1 MVGASAPAY
10 VATRE
15 ALTVLSPQDLTS
27 LRFLGAAAILGLYLL
42 VTRQRLRIT
51 RRHVPRVLAVA
62 LCGYGGYG
70 LLLSLGQST
79 VPAGTTSLLLNISPV
94 FAFIL
99 GYFVLVE
106 RTTTLGYLGM
116 LVAVAGVVI
125 ITFGDST
132 AEGFDE
138 NALLIVGAALLL
150 AVFLIVQQPL
160 LVRLPPVEIVFWGCG
175 IGGVLTL
182 PLATFDADPAQF
194 TMNFWVAITV
204 LVVLSTV
211 IGYSLWNVTLKHTSV
226 AEGGSLL
233 LIVPIF
239 SVLLGWLVLGEVPSF
254 TAVLGG
260 GIALTGVVMLSRAT
274 SRRKL
279 AGPGLLTGAI
289 PIIDVHPGLPPSVT
303 TALTLAD
310 LPHLELVTPDTD

>member
-1 MVGASAPAY
+1 MVGATAPAY

-27 LRFLGAAAILGLYLL
+27 LRFLGAAAVLGLYLL
-42 VTRQRLRIT
+42 VNRQRLRIT
-51 RRHVPRVLAVA
+51 RRDVPRLLAAA
-62 LCGYGGYG
+62 LCGYAGFG

-106 RTTTLGYLGM
+106 RTTTLGYIGM
-116 LVAVAGVVI
+116 VVAVGGVVI
-125 ITFGDST
+125 VTFGDST
-132 AEGFDE
+132 ATGFDE

-150 AVFLIVQQPL
+150 SVFLIVQQPL
-160 LVRLPPVEIVFWGCG
+160 LARVPAVEIVFWSCAIGG
-175 IGGVLTL
+175 IGAL
-182 PLATFDADPAQF
+182 PLATFDADPAQV
-194 TMNFWVAITV
+194 TTSFWMAIVV

-211 IGYSLWNVTLKHTSV
+211 LANSMWNVTLKHSSV

-233 LIVPIF
+233 LVVPIF
-239 SVLLGWLVLGEVPSF
+239 SLLLGWLVLGEAPSL
-254 TAVLGG
+254 AAIGG
-260 GIALTGVVMLSRAT
+260 GAIALAGVVMLSQAT

-289 PIIDVHPGLPPSVT
+289 PIIDVHPGLVPIVT
-303 TALTLAD
+303 MPLTLAD
-310 LPHLELVTPDTD
+310 LPHFEMVSPDAD